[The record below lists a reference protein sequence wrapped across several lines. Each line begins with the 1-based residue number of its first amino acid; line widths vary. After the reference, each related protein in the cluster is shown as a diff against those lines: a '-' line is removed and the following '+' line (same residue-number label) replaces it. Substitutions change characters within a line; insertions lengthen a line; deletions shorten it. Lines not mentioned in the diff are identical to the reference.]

1 MRRVHLWIATHAQ
14 LEPLSR
20 DLEVLLADEE
30 QDAFGASGWGNGGVP
45 TYICKRETCPCVCV
59 CEWGVRDLL

>member
-20 DLEVLLADEE
+20 HLEVLLADEE
-30 QDAFGASGWGNGGVP
+30 QNALGASGWGNGGVP
-45 TYICKRETCPCVCV
+45 TYICKRET
-59 CEWGVRDLL
+59 